1 MAETENNKHKK
12 YFGLNSYQLLVITAL
27 VAMLFFF
34 SDSSL
39 LKRIKYDRQI
49 RELETQIEFYRAQTD
64 TNKIKLHE
72 LKSNKDNLEKYA
84 RENFLMKK
92 ENEEIFIIE

>member
-1 MAETENNKHKK
+1 MGETENNKHKK
-12 YFGLNSYQLLVITAL
+12 YFGLNGYQLLVITAL
-27 VAMLFFF
+27 IAILFFF

-39 LKRIKYDRQI
+39 LKRIKYERQI
-49 RELETQIEFYRAQTD
+49 NDLETQIDFYRAQTD

-72 LKSNKDNLEKYA
+72 LQSSKDNLEKYA
-84 RENFLMKK
+84 RENYLMKK